1 MIAHVSSPPTSTS
14 KLNLHAHGQA
24 GDRRG
29 RCRGLSVPV
38 GKWPA
43 GTTGTAV
50 SIYDDAALVEIAE
63 DEPPG
68 RALDM
73 INVPF
78 SQLEL
83 VWSGRTGWVDG
94 WKPDGSP
101 SHLDPAAKR
110 SADSE

>member
-1 MIAHVSSPPTSTS
+1 MRTV
-14 KLNLHAHGQA
+14 KQA
-24 GDRRG
+24 IEEDDVVA
-29 RCRGLSVPV
+29 LSVPV

-50 SIYDDAALVEIAE
+50 STYDDAALVEIAE

-73 INVPF
+73 IDVPF

-110 SADSE
+110 STDSE

>member
-1 MIAHVSSPPTSTS
+1 MRTV
-14 KLNLHAHGQA
+14 KQA
-24 GDRRG
+24 IEEDDVVA
-29 RCRGLSVPV
+29 LSVPV

-43 GTTGTAV
+43 WTTGTAV

-73 INVPF
+73 IDVPF

-101 SHLDPAAKR
+101 ATSIRPPYDLQIPSRSCSHGRNRLR
-110 SADSE
+110 IIS